1 QSLPVVSDVNVDNLD
16 TFKNSDD
23 VVIIGFWDSESQNE
37 HDIFNTVAESLRN
50 EYVFGQ
56 TGQKEAAT
64 KAEVTAPAVVLYK
77 KFDEGKNELKSPFT
91 KDQLETFIKVNSVP
105 LLAEIGPDNYGS
117 YVDAGLPIA
126 FLFYENDEQR
136 ASLGKAVEPVAKN
149 FKGKV
154 NFVYID
160 AGKFGK
166 HADNINLKQ
175 KWPAFGIQH
184 PVDETKYPFNQSEE
198 ITPENIQSF

>member
-1 QSLPVVSDVNVDNLD
+1 DFDSIVNSEKLILVEFFAPWCGHCKALAPEYEIAATALKAENIKIAKVDCTVETELCTEHGVRGYPTLKVFKEGKPAEYTGGRKADLIISFMKKQSLPAVSDVKVDNLD
-16 TFKNSDD
+16 TFKDSDD

-91 KDQLETFIKVNSVP
+91 KEQLETFIKVNS
-105 LLAEIGPDNYGS
+105 
-117 YVDAGLPIA
+117 
-126 FLFYENDEQR
+126 
-136 ASLGKAVEPVAKN
+136 
-149 FKGKV
+149 
-154 NFVYID
+154 
-160 AGKFGK
+160 
-166 HADNINLKQ
+166 
-175 KWPAFGIQH
+175 
-184 PVDETKYPFNQSEE
+184 
-198 ITPENIQSF
+198 